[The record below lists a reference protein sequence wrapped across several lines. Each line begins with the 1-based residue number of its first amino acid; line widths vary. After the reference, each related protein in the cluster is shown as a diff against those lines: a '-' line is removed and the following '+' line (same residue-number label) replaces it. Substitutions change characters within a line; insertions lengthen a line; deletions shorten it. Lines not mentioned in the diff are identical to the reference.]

1 MEDLQLVQSQSGG
14 SVKEE
19 ERERKKGSAYS
30 LLRKMEL
37 ESRYA
42 SSSSFASSSKVVILA
57 CDATREHNEV
67 EMRLTVN
74 AIRMRGDILCGRNTL
89 IVLGV
94 LHMVTNPMGYQT
106 KACTDSFGG
115 TSSRAL
121 EEEVWRK
128 LDKYE
133 SMLQES
139 VEKCKNEAILTQIA
153 ETLENIHTDLRKLL
167 ANKSPAPLPEDL
179 IEKLQNLS
187 LRQIEKP
194 KEKLGKLL
202 VFKDPYQILK
212 SEEPILVIN
221 SNQLDRPF
229 IQEESFNQLQKSQM
243 QFIHIDIL
251 QVRIQTLHRQEE
263 GVMTLI
269 VFRDNRWLGD
279 QSILATMETD
289 FTRGSQMVYV
299 IPDMM
304 MTIGDFFR
312 NIQIT
317 ILTRGYDQWRNSE
330 ANLLITRAT
339 KPETKSS
346 GVVGF
351 DLSADADCI
360 IELRGRALISTGLSL
375 EIPWGTYGRIATRS
389 SATWKLGLDVGAGVI
404 DSDYRGPALE
414 NPIDEDDDL
423 SYIQYLAELSSQP
436 ITSTIW
442 DEYPDDDEW
451 LNPFAEGGGDKTQL
465 LAVSINIKIT
475 AGTPAKI
482 VVLQE
487 VLNNKPAWLILD
499 RVDKH
504 LVLFTMFGSHL
515 ASAMIRLVMKG
526 DLSLDVELASHKFE
540 DFESLYPFTLLNNDI
555 HVERHLRRD
564 MKFYMKHITC
574 KVASV
579 SDNLFVAVP
588 KPFVTNASSKETVE
602 QKLFSV
608 SRSVQPSSNMEEDDK
623 NIGEANVR
631 SLVSFSD
638 YYSSIT
644 SQDYSNTFKLSMLS
658 SSKSRFEDSSI
669 MAFDGVA
676 TSAPAIKFILALL
689 LPLFWVWVDAT
700 GFICAQLNMEFYK
713 QPSTYLS
720 ELYMFSEEEIITSL
734 GVCFKEQRNLS
745 GKQVLEGNNDLV
757 LQYDSSEKP
766 ILCAACGLRSI
777 LYIKESMKF
786 QFSEIQDATNDFS
799 KDNLLGEGGFG
810 FVYKGQ
816 LKDDQFIAAK
826 VRKDQSTQGYN
837 EFFSEVHVLSFA
849 RHRNIV
855 MLLGYCC
862 KEKHNILVYEYICNK
877 SLHWHLFNES
887 AELLE
892 WDRRHAIALGIAKG
906 LRFLHEEC
914 RGGPII
920 HRDLRPSNVLLTHDF
935 VPMTGNY
942 MRQLVR
948 YLAPEY
954 AEFGIV
960 SVRTDV
966 YSFGVLLFQL
976 ISGRPVIDEDSG
988 HSQHILQWAEP
999 LVENLALHD
1008 LIDPVLGESY
1018 DTYELYRVA
1027 RAAFLCVRRNPE
1039 MRPSVGEVVHLL
1051 EEGHVR
1057 DLAQQFVPYYTK

>member
-1 MEDLQLVQSQSGG
+1 
-14 SVKEE
+14 
-19 ERERKKGSAYS
+19 
-30 LLRKMEL
+30 
-37 ESRYA
+37 
-42 SSSSFASSSKVVILA
+42 
-57 CDATREHNEV
+57 
-67 EMRLTVN
+67 
-74 AIRMRGDILCGRNTL
+74 
-89 IVLGV
+89 
-94 LHMVTNPMGYQT
+94 
-106 KACTDSFGG
+106 
-115 TSSRAL
+115 
-121 EEEVWRK
+121 
-128 LDKYE
+128 
-133 SMLQES
+133 
-139 VEKCKNEAILTQIA
+139 
-153 ETLENIHTDLRKLL
+153 
-167 ANKSPAPLPEDL
+167 
-179 IEKLQNLS
+179 
-187 LRQIEKP
+187 
-194 KEKLGKLL
+194 
-202 VFKDPYQILK
+202 
-212 SEEPILVIN
+212 
-221 SNQLDRPF
+221 
-229 IQEESFNQLQKSQM
+229 
-243 QFIHIDIL
+243 
-251 QVRIQTLHRQEE
+251 
-263 GVMTLI
+263 
-269 VFRDNRWLGD
+269 
-279 QSILATMETD
+279 
-289 FTRGSQMVYV
+289 
-299 IPDMM
+299 
-304 MTIGDFFR
+304 
-312 NIQIT
+312 
-317 ILTRGYDQWRNSE
+317 
-330 ANLLITRAT
+330 
-339 KPETKSS
+339 
-346 GVVGF
+346 
-351 DLSADADCI
+351 
-360 IELRGRALISTGLSL
+360 
-375 EIPWGTYGRIATRS
+375 
-389 SATWKLGLDVGAGVI
+389 
-404 DSDYRGPALE
+404 
-414 NPIDEDDDL
+414 
-423 SYIQYLAELSSQP
+423 
-436 ITSTIW
+436 
-442 DEYPDDDEW
+442 
-451 LNPFAEGGGDKTQL
+451 
-465 LAVSINIKIT
+465 
-475 AGTPAKI
+475 
-482 VVLQE
+482 
-487 VLNNKPAWLILD
+487 
-499 RVDKH
+499 
-504 LVLFTMFGSHL
+504 
-515 ASAMIRLVMKG
+515 MKG

-540 DFESLYPFTLLNNDI
+540 DFESLYLFTLLNNDI

-644 SQDYSNTFKLSMLS
+644 SQDYSNAFKLSMLS

-669 MAFDGVA
+669 MPFDGVA
-676 TSAPAIKFILALL
+676 TSGKQIAISEGEKAFLFFSYIIFEHGILQATIHIPFRAVIFIAVRVTLACTCIHSLQGWRSLLTVCGDGKFP
-689 LPLFWVWVDAT
+689 LP
-700 GFICAQLNMEFYK
+700 M
-713 QPSTYLS
+713 
-720 ELYMFSEEEIITSL
+720 
-734 GVCFKEQRNLS
+734 VCSFRVYFKEQRNLS

-826 VRKDQSTQGYN
+826 VRKDESTQGYN

-935 VPMTGNY
+935 VPMLGDFGLAKWKSNSDSFQTQVLGTSG
-942 MRQLVR
+942 

-976 ISGRPVIDEDSG
+976 ISGRPVIDEDNG
-988 HSQHILQWAEP
+988 HPQHILQWAEP

-1039 MRPSVGEVVHLL
+1039 MRPSVGEVCIQIL
-1051 EEGHVR
+1051 
-1057 DLAQQFVPYYTK
+1057 FVILFYETQDKYFPLIDGFIVSQIFV

>member
-139 VEKCKNEAILTQIA
+139 VEKCKNEA
-153 ETLENIHTDLRKLL
+153 
-167 ANKSPAPLPEDL
+167 
-179 IEKLQNLS
+179 
-187 LRQIEKP
+187 
-194 KEKLGKLL
+194 
-202 VFKDPYQILK
+202 
-212 SEEPILVIN
+212 
-221 SNQLDRPF
+221 
-229 IQEESFNQLQKSQM
+229 
-243 QFIHIDIL
+243 
-251 QVRIQTLHRQEE
+251 
-263 GVMTLI
+263 
-269 VFRDNRWLGD
+269 
-279 QSILATMETD
+279 
-289 FTRGSQMVYV
+289 
-299 IPDMM
+299 
-304 MTIGDFFR
+304 
-312 NIQIT
+312 
-317 ILTRGYDQWRNSE
+317 
-330 ANLLITRAT
+330 
-339 KPETKSS
+339 
-346 GVVGF
+346 
-351 DLSADADCI
+351 
-360 IELRGRALISTGLSL
+360 
-375 EIPWGTYGRIATRS
+375 
-389 SATWKLGLDVGAGVI
+389 
-404 DSDYRGPALE
+404 
-414 NPIDEDDDL
+414 
-423 SYIQYLAELSSQP
+423 
-436 ITSTIW
+436 
-442 DEYPDDDEW
+442 
-451 LNPFAEGGGDKTQL
+451 
-465 LAVSINIKIT
+465 VSINIKIT

-499 RVDKH
+499 
-504 LVLFTMFGSHL
+504 
-515 ASAMIRLVMKG
+515 
-526 DLSLDVELASHKFE
+526 
-540 DFESLYPFTLLNNDI
+540 
-555 HVERHLRRD
+555 RHLRRD

-676 TSAPAIKFILALL
+676 TS
-689 LPLFWVWVDAT
+689 
-700 GFICAQLNMEFYK
+700 
-713 QPSTYLS
+713 
-720 ELYMFSEEEIITSL
+720 

-935 VPMTGNY
+935 VPMLGDFGLAKWKSNNDSFQTQVLGTSG
-942 MRQLVR
+942 